1 MTDERAEAKQKLEQE
16 LDEFGAKFKDLLTE
30 YRMEKILIIDGVL
43 TFSKTVG
50 DAVGKVS
57 ISWEAPKDK
66 EE

>member
-1 MTDERAEAKQKLEQE
+1 MNDQKQNKNQNKTQMILEKKLER
-16 LDEFGAKFKDLLTE
+16 LLVE
-30 YRMEKILIIDGVL
+30 YRMEKIEIIDGVL
-43 TFSKTVG
+43 VFSKTVE

>member
-1 MTDERAEAKQKLEQE
+1 MTEEKVEVKQKLEQD
-16 LDEFGAKFKDLLTE
+16 LDDFGQKLERLLVE
-30 YRMEKILIIDGVL
+30 YRMEKIEIIDGVL
-43 TFSKTVG
+43 VFSKTVE